1 MLCWYSGVFRCFT
14 TISGPLFQGVPLFYC
29 SGVPGFIVCCFNVID
44 RDTEMLKKSLI
55 FKNFNF
61 KWNIVK
67 HFARHKK
74 WAALRKLFSLLP
86 TQPSSDKILLR
97 LQNKYFYKE
106 IYRNIQTFAFKVLQ
120 ECSYWA
126 SRKGAVQIFFLTPN
140 RNMSAGKCVKSKRF
154 LAVLRSILL
163 PMSSELRFV
172 KWVRFFERNC
182 IVKKLW
188 PVLLVFVF
196 VGFETEHLKLK
207 KNSGDVHWNIW
218 TNIKTLYPR
227 SNIFKKRTPNMR
239 VWII

>member
-1 MLCWYSGVFRCFT
+1 MFQDIPLVLCWYSGVFRCFT

-44 RDTEMLKKSLI
+44 RDIEMLKKSLI

-86 TQPSSDKILLR
+86 TQPSSDKIFLR

-120 ECSYWA
+120 ECSSWA
-126 SRKGAVQIFFLTPN
+126 SRNGAVQISFLTLHK
-140 RNMSAGKCVKSKRF
+140 NMSAGKFVKSERF
-154 LAVLRSILL
+154 LAVLQEHII
-163 PMSSELRFV
+163 FNV
-172 KWVRFFERNC
+172 KWVEVRKMSEVFWAKLYC
-182 IVKKLW
+182 KKIVTCFASFCFCWFWDRTSEIKKKLW
-188 PVLLVFVF
+188 WCPL
-196 VGFETEHLKLK
+196 EHLDKY
-207 KNSGDVHWNIW
+207 KNAVSP
-218 TNIKTLYPR
+218 K
-227 SNIFKKRTPNMR
+227 
-239 VWII
+239 